1 MRARILILLIMAAG
15 VGFGTLQFARGWLES
30 QRAPVEVAET
40 SAPAKPEVQ
49 FVLVADRGLSAGQFV
64 TAADLRWQAWP
75 DETLAASYV
84 VKGDG
89 TPEDFA
95 GAVVRSRLGEG
106 EPINGERI
114 VMPGDRGF
122 LAAVLTPGMRAVS
135 VPVNKT
141 SGVAGLVFPGD
152 KVDVILTHTV
162 RPDLGGSV
170 DRPVRASET
179 VLRNVRVLAIDQ
191 RLDNQDQA
199 PKVIDT
205 VTLEVEPAQAER
217 INVVMEL
224 GALSLSLRSLAE
236 VAGGEDMPPRMA
248 LLSGLPPAKAA
259 LVQAGA
265 LPGDEAAGN
274 AVAGTGEADAG
285 EMPTAE
291 AVPEAQT
298 FTLDSDVSMLFEGS
312 SRSGTG
318 LDSPEVTVVRGSS
331 YRSGAQ

>member
-1 MRARILILLIMAAG
+1 MRARILLLLFLAAG

-30 QRAPVEVAET
+30 QRGPAEVPQA
-40 SAPAKPEVQ
+40 AQPAKPEVQ
-49 FVLVADRGLSAGQFV
+49 FVLVADRPMSAGQFV

-75 DETLAASYV
+75 DETLASSYV
-84 VKGDG
+84 VKGEG
-89 TPEDFA
+89 LPEDFA

-106 EPINGERI
+106 EPINAERI

-122 LAAVLTPGMRAVS
+122 LAAVLTPGMRAVA

-152 KVDVILTHTV
+152 RVDVILTHTV

-179 VLRNVRVLAIDQ
+179 VLSDVRVLAIDQ
-191 RLDNQDQA
+191 RLDNEDQA

-205 VTLEVEPAQAER
+205 VTMEVDPAQAER
-217 INVVMEL
+217 LNVVLEL
-224 GALSLSLRSLAE
+224 GTLSLSLRSLAE
-236 VAGGEDMPPRMA
+236 GPVREATPARLA
-248 LLSGLPPAKAA
+248 VLSGLPPAKAA
-259 LVQAGA
+259 LARPLTGTADDTSPAETAQDGPAG
-265 LPGDEAAGN
+265 GDTAAS
-274 AVAGTGEADAG
+274 T
-285 EMPTAE
+285 
-291 AVPEAQT
+291 QT

-312 SRSGTG
+312 AHGRGG
-318 LDSPEVTVVRGSS
+318 LEAPDVTVVRGSS